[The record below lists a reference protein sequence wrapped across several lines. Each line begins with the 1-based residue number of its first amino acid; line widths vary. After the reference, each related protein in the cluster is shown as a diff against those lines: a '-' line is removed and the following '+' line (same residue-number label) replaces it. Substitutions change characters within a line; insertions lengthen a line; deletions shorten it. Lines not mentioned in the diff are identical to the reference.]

1 MKPKSIILLSG
12 GLDSTVSAAIAVKK
26 TSPLF
31 ALTIDY
37 GQRAAGMEILAS
49 KKICRALK
57 IKHKIIKLPF
67 FKEFKKCLLIA
78 GKKMLPPL
86 KAERSLR
93 HIPSPPGEE
102 TSTHHTPSPPGGEGK
117 GEGIDFWVP
126 NRNALFI
133 NIAACFA
140 EYYNADL
147 IVTGFNL
154 EEAREFPDNTKDF
167 INAINKTLQFSTL
180 NKVKVVSYVANYT
193 KREIY
198 KLGLKYNA
206 PMQHIYSCYLGGRK
220 ICGKCPSCLKLKDA
234 IKKY

>member
-26 TSPLF
+26 TRPLF

-49 KKICRALK
+49 KRICQALK

-86 KAERSLR
+86 KAERSL
-93 HIPSPPGEE
+93 
-102 TSTHHTPSPPGGEGK
+102 HHTPSPPGGEGK

-167 INAINKTLQFSTL
+167 INAINRTLQFSTL

-220 ICGKCPSCLKLKDA
+220 MCGKCPSCKKLFSA
-234 IKKY
+234 TIQNS

>member
-49 KKICRALK
+49 KRICQALK

-67 FKEFKKCLLIA
+67 FKEFKRCLLIA
-78 GKKMLPPL
+78 DNK
-86 KAERSLR
+86 
-93 HIPSPPGEE
+93 
-102 TSTHHTPSPPGGEGK
+102 TPSPLGGESLPRTCFGGK

-167 INAINKTLQFSTL
+167 INAINRTLQFSTL

-220 ICGKCPSCLKLKDA
+220 MCGKCPSCLKLKDA

>member
-12 GLDSTVSAAIAVKK
+12 GLDSTVSAAIAAKK
-26 TSPLF
+26 TRPLF

-49 KKICRALK
+49 SRICRALK

-67 FKEFKKCLLIA
+67 FKEFKKCSLITDYRS
-78 GKKMLPPL
+78 PTNL
-86 KAERSLR
+86 KD
-93 HIPSPPGEE
+93 I
-102 TSTHHTPSPPGGEGK
+102 
-117 GEGIDFWVP
+117 WVP

-167 INAINKTLQFSTL
+167 INAINRTLQFSTL

-206 PMQHIYSCYLGGRK
+206 PMQHIYSCYLGGK
-220 ICGKCPSCLKLKDA
+220 KMCGKCPSCLKLKDA